1 MPTIPSLIRID
12 VVTACRDAAV
22 ATAAGIGASAWA
34 DTTVPHVF
42 DAIQGYM
49 GGRNRGRLPF
59 LEVAVADM
67 DFDTHNT
74 EGGTVETTATI
85 RCHVGSKDQ
94 VTAMDQSAAILLTC
108 IQKIRDNTSVT
119 YLSDGSE
126 TLDGIA
132 AGPWGLMRDLRFS
145 VRHTFNN
152 STYGVQ

>member
-34 DTTVPHVF
+34 DTAVPHVF
-42 DAIQGYM
+42 DALQGYM

-59 LEVAVADM
+59 VEVAVADLN
-67 DFDTHNT
+67 FDTHNT
-74 EGGTVETTATI
+74 EGGTVESTITI
-85 RCHVGSKDQ
+85 RCHVGAKDQ

-108 IQKIRDNTSVT
+108 LQKIRDTSSVT

-126 TLDGIA
+126 TLGGLI
-132 AGPWGLMRDLRFS
+132 AGPWGLMRDLTITI
-145 VRHTFNN
+145 RHTFNN
-152 STYGVQ
+152 SSYGVQ